1 MEESVPKKSR
11 MQKKKLDDL
20 LDLSLGGLSPE
31 GSFDPGRTDLALE
44 GPNLQGSSKNKLKV
58 YVLSG
63 QIKDLYGKIIT
74 EHELNK
80 MSEQECENVYKIC
93 ELKLAQR
100 ISDSVVDGIIT
111 LVGNLC
117 SKTLPIENKDKYI
130 SDLKNDYIINSELKN
145 VAGNI
150 AMRTGKLM
158 GLLEFGLITISHVQ
172 LHRKKIQEL
181 DKQDEKDAKELEKE
195 LSEEIDSVL

>member
-1 MEESVPKKSR
+1 
-11 MQKKKLDDL
+11 
-20 LDLSLGGLSPE
+20 
-31 GSFDPGRTDLALE
+31 
-44 GPNLQGSSKNKLKV
+44 
-58 YVLSG
+58 
-63 QIKDLYGKIIT
+63 LYGKIIT

-111 LVGNLC
+111 LVGSLC

-150 AMRTGKLM
+150 AMRTGRLM
-158 GLLEFGLITISHVQ
+158 GLLEFGIITFSHVK

-181 DKQDEKDAKELEKE
+181 DKQDEKDAKEIEKE
-195 LSEEIDSVL
+195 LSKEIDSVLQT